1 MPAFEYD
8 PKDRSRPF
16 MHTNVA
22 GDMTKQSMMDSM
34 AEQGPMPSKDKFR
47 NLAKNL
53 VQKKKS
59 IKR

>member
-22 GDMTKQSMMDSM
+22 GDMTKQTAMDSM
-34 AEQGPMPSKDKFR
+34 AEQGPMPGKNKLR

-53 VQKKKS
+53 AKKK
-59 IKR
+59 KYVKY

>member
-22 GDMTKQSMMDSM
+22 GDMTKQSMMDSL
-34 AEQGPMPSKDKFR
+34 AEQGPMPNKNKFR
-47 NLAKNL
+47 SLAKGL
-53 VQKKKS
+53 AEKKKS
-59 IKR
+59 VKR

>member
-22 GDMTKQSMMDSM
+22 GDMTKQSAMSSM
-34 AEQGPMPSKDKFR
+34 AEQGPMPSKNKLR
-47 NLAKNL
+47 NLAKDL
-53 VQKKKS
+53 VKKKS
-59 IKR
+59 AKR